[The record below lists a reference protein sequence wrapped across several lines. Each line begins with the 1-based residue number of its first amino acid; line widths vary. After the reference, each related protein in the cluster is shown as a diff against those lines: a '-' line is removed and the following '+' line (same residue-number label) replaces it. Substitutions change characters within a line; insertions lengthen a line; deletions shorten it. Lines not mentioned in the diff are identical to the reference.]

1 MRGEGERDEVRRRGG
16 ESGREVLG
24 RKGRGGEERDGV
36 ERDGVE
42 RDRVGRGGK
51 GKKSDVAISPPHTGG
66 I

>member
-1 MRGEGERDEVRRRGG
+1 MREEGERDGVRRRGG

-36 ERDGVE
+36 G